1 MRLMVVLIWMLVFN
15 PFLAAGIGR
24 AAEPDYQPTLKIY
37 RGPSEGLLGKKLYVE
52 FADSPLLT
60 SFLRKTLLERG
71 YQIVDSTETAEEQLR
86 FQGTVS
92 IGLFATKPA
101 TVQLAEIIEKGT
113 LRVPTKEDATV
124 GNTSLINVAAMNQ
137 MARPFGVA
145 FRNNVTLT
153 GVLDWISD
161 VTGLR
166 GSFNKALTG
175 DPRGI
180 CMHKDCDKYRQTVG
194 IGTTG
199 SATWLAT
206 ALATD
211 EKVVLDKLIERTL
224 ERALDPLPSK

>member
-1 MRLMVVLIWMLVFN
+1 MRLIVVLLWILVFN
-15 PFLAAGIGR
+15 PFLAANIGR
-24 AAEPDYQPTLKIY
+24 GAEPDIQPTLKIF
-37 RGPSEGLLGKKLYVE
+37 RAPSDSLLSKKLYVE
-52 FADSPLLT
+52 FTDSPLLT
-60 SFLRKTLLERG
+60 SFIRKTLIERG
-71 YQIVDSTETAEEQLR
+71 YQIVDSTETAEAQLR
-86 FQGTVS
+86 FQGTVN
-92 IGLFATKPA
+92 IGLFATNPSSA
-101 TVQLAEIIEKGT
+101 ALAEIIEKGAFN
-113 LRVPTKEDATV
+113 VPTKENATV
-124 GNTSLINVAAMNQ
+124 GNTSIVDVAAMNQ
-137 MARPFGVA
+137 MARPFGAA
-145 FRNNVTLT
+145 FRNSVTLT

-194 IGTTG
+194 IGATG

-206 ALATD
+206 SLAMD